1 MATLP
6 VIALGVGV
14 GVDYAIYLYNRLQIF
29 LRQGMKLQDAYY
41 HALRHTG
48 AAVGLTGIALAI
60 GVATWMWSP
69 IKFQSD
75 MGKLLTFM
83 FLWNMIGA
91 LWLMPA
97 LAHYLIGRK
106 ARARTH

>member
-1 MATLP
+1 MSIGL
-6 VIALGVGV
+6 
-14 GVDYAIYLYNRLQIF
+14 AIVLAI
-29 LRQGMKLQDAYY
+29 
-41 HALRHTG
+41 
-48 AAVGLTGIALAI
+48 VALAI

-69 IKFQSD
+69 IKFQAD

-97 LAHYLIGRK
+97 LASRPVCDSACWRLDASR
-106 ARARTH
+106 